1 MIADYELKRE
11 TTISLSQ
18 RPDDMLRHNAD
29 FNGVLY
35 KYDLPITNEPITFRN
50 QSDLVNQEED
60 NKLTLTESLL
70 KELECDKD
78 TAYESFAIKL

>member
-50 QSDLVNQEED
+50 QSDLVN
-60 NKLTLTESLL
+60 
-70 KELECDKD
+70 
-78 TAYESFAIKL
+78 